1 MNLLFFHLNQVLYM
15 IKHIQL
21 IGPYST
27 NNQLV
32 QQNLFREE
40 CNIKHTLKIGLM
52 LVSNT
57 QPDKY
62 FPFVFSSEFFFLCLE
77 KKKTTTSKHQTKN
90 KQTTKTTTKPTKPTT
105 NQQKKTIKSFWALR
119 SVASPVTSALLV
131 IDIASVCKPWLVHY
145 LKQMWI
151 VISSN
156 SIACFDD
163 SFRGC

>member
-1 MNLLFFHLNQVLYM
+1 M

-21 IGPYST
+21 IGQYST

-62 FPFVFSSEFFFLCLE
+62 FPFVFSSEFFFLCLG
-77 KKKTTTSKHQTKN
+77 KKKQQANN
-90 KQTTKTTTKPTKPTT
+90 KQKTNKQQKQQQNPQ
-105 NQQKKTIKSFWALR
+105 NQQPTNKK
-119 SVASPVTSALLV
+119 
-131 IDIASVCKPWLVHY
+131 
-145 LKQMWI
+145 KQL
-151 VISSN
+151 SH
-156 SIACFDD
+156 FEP
-163 SFRGC
+163 